1 MWLHLLFFRMGF
13 NVDLVRP
20 SSGACKKP
28 VLILLLL
35 FFNLTFEFYRI
46 PELRT
51 RPLCCDIY
59 IVSSSP
65 FFFSLQ
71 RDTHDR
77 NIQFYYY
84 YFFFVLRFVGQL
96 EHFSFFFSSLPR
108 RSIQY
113 CGLFYWSITWS
124 RFYACQIV
132 QVDFRRTEWHSNI
145 LFIFPSLVCLF
156 SFFFIYLRC
165 VQPTQ
170 SQMLPWIIIPSLFC
184 LTPSIPRRLLR
195 GKFKEEEEKK
205 S

>member
-28 VLILLLL
+28 ILILLLL

-46 PELRT
+46 PELRA
-51 RPLCCDIY
+51 RPLCRDIY

-65 FFFSLQ
+65 FFFPLQ
-71 RDTHDR
+71 KTHTTGTSSF
-77 NIQFYYY
+77 IIII
-84 YFFFVLRFVGQL
+84 FFLSLRFVGQL

-113 CGLFYWSITWS
+113 CGLFFWSITWS

-132 QVDFRRTEWHSNI
+132 QVDFRRTE
-145 LFIFPSLVCLF
+145 
-156 SFFFIYLRC
+156 
-165 VQPTQ
+165 
-170 SQMLPWIIIPSLFC
+170 
-184 LTPSIPRRLLR
+184 
-195 GKFKEEEEKK
+195 
-205 S
+205 

>member
-28 VLILLLL
+28 IFILLLL

-46 PELRT
+46 PELRA
-51 RPLCCDIY
+51 RPLCRDIY

-65 FFFSLQ
+65 FFFPLQ

-77 NIQFYYY
+77 NIHYY
-84 YFFFVLRFVGQL
+84 YFFLSLRFVGQLEHFSCAPSLPRHLHCQFQPIFFFLYKETHTTGTSSFIIIIFFLSLRFVGQL

-132 QVDFRRTEWHSNI
+132 QVDFRRTE
-145 LFIFPSLVCLF
+145 
-156 SFFFIYLRC
+156 
-165 VQPTQ
+165 
-170 SQMLPWIIIPSLFC
+170 
-184 LTPSIPRRLLR
+184 
-195 GKFKEEEEKK
+195 
-205 S
+205 